1 MFYLYVGTLKSNFL
15 YLRQVLVTVKI
26 VLDNLQDKNMQAKK
40 KNQLIQNLFI
50 LSILHIDTLR
60 AINIYVEINFHIFN
74 VFICKDISNDC
85 VHKFGEGS

>member
-1 MFYLYVGTLKSNFL
+1 MFYLYVDTLKSNFL

-60 AINIYVEINFHIFN
+60 AINIYVEINFLIFN
-74 VFICKDISNDC
+74 VFIY
-85 VHKFGEGS
+85 